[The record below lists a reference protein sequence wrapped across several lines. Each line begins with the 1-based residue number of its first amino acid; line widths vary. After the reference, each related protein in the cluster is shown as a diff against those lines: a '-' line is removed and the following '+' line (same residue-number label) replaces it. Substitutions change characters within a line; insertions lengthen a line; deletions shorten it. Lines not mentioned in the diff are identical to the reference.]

1 MGRCRFV
8 IDEAAVSWHARHE
21 DDDADLPDDLGEW
34 TLKVI
39 CADCLCIVA
48 DDACVPQMLK
58 RELRRRD
65 LRLASNKAALIER
78 LQRAID
84 EVSEMRD
91 PVCVLLY
98 RLSRAEVIQR
108 RL

>member
-1 MGRCRFV
+1 
-8 IDEAAVSWHARHE
+8 
-21 DDDADLPDDLGEW
+21 
-34 TLKVI
+34 
-39 CADCLCIVA
+39 
-48 DDACVPQMLK
+48 MLK

-65 LRLASNKAALIER
+65 LRLAGNKAALIER